1 MTIFVELIAK
11 YSLWLY
17 GICALGVLICLR
29 RALLARRE
37 RAAARFTLEKEVAL
51 SKGYRSLTTAILFLA
66 LGALVYLNTSFLEP
80 RLVHLSEPEETPV
93 ALLAP
98 TETPTEAPPVSTPTP
113 TPTRER
119 KRRRPTPISIV
130 TPTPLLILPDC
141 PNPLARLTYPTV
153 DAVLKGN
160 VRITGSAN
168 IENFWFYKLEYKSA
182 VGVDEWHV
190 IGELK
195 EKPVVDGLLGE
206 WDTSILPEGVYLFRL
221 TVVDITGNYPPP
233 CEVRVKIER

>member
-1 MTIFVELIAK
+1 
-11 YSLWLY
+11 
-17 GICALGVLICLR
+17 
-29 RALLARRE
+29 
-37 RAAARFTLEKEVAL
+37 
-51 SKGYRSLTTAILFLA
+51 
-66 LGALVYLNTSFLEP
+66 
-80 RLVHLSEPEETPV
+80 
-93 ALLAP
+93 
-98 TETPTEAPPVSTPTP
+98 
-113 TPTRER
+113 
-119 KRRRPTPISIV
+119 
-130 TPTPLLILPDC
+130 
-141 PNPLARLTYPTV
+141 V